1 MKVFLRIRN
10 GFIILFMVLCLF
22 GMFYSLYNIIMWKN
36 NVNDNNEIKEDIE
49 DAIEI
54 DIEKENYQVNFN
66 DLKKINPDVVGYIK
80 IKNTDIGY
88 AVVKGTD
95 NAYYLKHNIKKEY
108 NVAGWIFADYNNKV
122 DGTDRNLV
130 IYGHDTKDGSM
141 FGTLH
146 NLLNKDIQE
155 KNENEIIFITENET
169 SYYQIFST
177 YIIEPEDYYINT
189 FFNSDQ
195 EFTNFLNTIKGR
207 TNYDYKV
214 NVSSS
219 DKVLTLSTCTD
230 NGKRR
235 VVIHSRKVIKED
247 AK

>member
-1 MKVFLRIRN
+1 MKRKVRVRSWLIVFYMI
-10 GFIILFMVLCLF
+10 LCLC
-22 GMFYSLYNIIMWKN
+22 GMGFSLYNIIMWKMH
-36 NVNDNNEIKEDIE
+36 VNDNNEIKKEIEDIVVIE
-49 DAIEI
+49 DDKVEI
-54 DIEKENYQVNFN
+54 NFN
-66 DLKKINPDVVGYIK
+66 DLKAINPDVVGYIK

-95 NAYYLKHNIKKEY
+95 NSYYLKHNIKKEY
-108 NVAGWIFADYNNKV
+108 NIAGWIFADFNNKV
-122 DGTDRNLV
+122 DGTDKNLV

-189 FFNSDQ
+189 VFSTDQ
-195 EFTNFLNTIKGR
+195 EYTSFLNKIKSR
-207 TNYDYKV
+207 SNYDYKV
-214 NVSSS
+214 NVGLE
-219 DKVLTLSTCTD
+219 DRVLTLSTCTD
-230 NGKRR
+230 SGKKR
-235 VVIHSRKVIKED
+235 VVVHARKFPKEVTE
-247 AK
+247 